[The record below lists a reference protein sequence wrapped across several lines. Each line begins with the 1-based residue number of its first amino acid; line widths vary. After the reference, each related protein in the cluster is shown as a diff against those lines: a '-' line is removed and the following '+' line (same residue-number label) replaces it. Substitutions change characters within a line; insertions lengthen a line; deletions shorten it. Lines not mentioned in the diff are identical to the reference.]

1 MNVNNPNQMTVTP
14 VYNGC
19 DSGEGPQSVRGYFD
33 AVAGESVKY
42 DLTYLADTQGFTGVQ
57 CIYIDNAEND
67 GAFEIDVEETGQ
79 RIKCPAGKQGYFPL
93 LVPGRAKFVA
103 RHFGSG
109 KKSVPLFFL
118 NFTIAQ
124 GVW

>member
-19 DSGEGPQSVRGYFD
+19 DSGEGPQSVRGYFE
-33 AVAGESVKY
+33 ALPGETVRF
-42 DLTYLADTQGFTGVQ
+42 DLTYLKDTQGFSGVQ
-57 CIYIDNAEND
+57 CVYIDNSEND
-67 GAFEIDVEETGQ
+67 GAAIIDVEETGQ
-79 RIKCPAGKQGYFPL
+79 RITCPAGKQGYFPL
-93 LVPGRAKFVA
+93 LVPGRAKFVM
-103 RHFGSG
+103 RHNGSG
-109 KKSVPLFFL
+109 KKSVPVFFL